1 MPNVTYTSA
10 QAFIPE
16 IWAARAFQVLRNNMV
31 LANLVTTDSDVG
43 SFQVG
48 DILHIPFPG
57 SFVANAKV
65 ANAAVQ
71 LQVPTDNDIT
81 VTLNKQYEVSFLIE
95 DIARAMQ
102 NQSIMD
108 RYISNAVV
116 PLAEQ
121 IENDLFALYASLT
134 NTVAGTAIAM
144 SLAGNAGA
152 SPGVLTAA
160 RQLNTQKVP
169 VENRHLVMT
178 NAAQFSL
185 MTDTVGAMANFLA
198 FSQPDS
204 IRRGLF
210 AENVGGFSLHMSQ
223 LVPFSTTAKN
233 LAFTPDVFILA
244 MRSLPETNNPGVSQT
259 VFRDPDSRLTF
270 RQTVAYI
277 PAQLGLQVTLDVLY
291 GVAVLRNAAGCVVP
305 TTA

>member
-57 SFVANAKV
+57 TFTANAKA
-65 ANAAVQ
+65 ANTAVT
-71 LQVPTDNDIT
+71 LQTPTDTDVT

-108 RYISNAVV
+108 RYIRNAVV

-134 NTVAGTAIAM
+134 NSVTASATM
-144 SLAGNAGA
+144 TLNQ
-152 SPGVLTAA
+152 VLTAA
-160 RQLNTQKVP
+160 KQLNVQKVGLG
-169 VENRHLVMT
+169 NRKLIMGP
-178 NAAQFSL
+178 AQQLSL
-185 MTDTVGAMANFLA
+185 LTDSTSTMANFLA
-198 FSQPDS
+198 YSQPDAL
-204 IRRGLF
+204 RQGLF
-210 AENVGGFSLHMSQ
+210 GANLGGFDVYMSQ
-223 LVPFSTTAKN
+223 LVPFATNFKN
-233 LAFTPDVFILA
+233 LAFDSEVFILA
-244 MRSLPETNNPGVSQT
+244 MRSLPETDNPGVSQT
-259 VFRDPDSRLTF
+259 VFQDPDSNLTF

-277 PAQLGLQVTLDVLY
+277 PSQLGLQVTLDVLY
-291 GVAVLRNAAGCVVP
+291 GVGVLRNAAGCVVL